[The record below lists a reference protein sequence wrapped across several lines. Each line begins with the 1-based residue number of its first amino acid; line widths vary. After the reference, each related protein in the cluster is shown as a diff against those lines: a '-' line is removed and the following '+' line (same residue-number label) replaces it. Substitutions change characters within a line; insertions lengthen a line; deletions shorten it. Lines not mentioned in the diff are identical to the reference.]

1 MPTSVHSEN
10 PATFSYIPS
19 VNGKPYDF
27 SNKNSFK
34 LMMEPITESQAKQAL
49 RIFVDFIKQ
58 EVESVKYDDLES
70 AMLFEPMLT
79 HLLSMKHKYL
89 L

>member
-1 MPTSVHSEN
+1 
-10 PATFSYIPS
+10 
-19 VNGKPYDF
+19 
-27 SNKNSFK
+27 
-34 LMMEPITESQAKQAL
+34 MMEPITESQAKQAL